1 MSDDSDTVSEATPVD
16 TLNVPL
22 PGEANV
28 FSTQVVMLGMVGFGI
43 GSGVPKLQPV
53 FVQSGP
59 AVFTGGAVLVAPTV
73 QLAPEQ
79 LSE

>member
-53 FVQSGP
+53 FVQSGC
-59 AVFTGGAVLVAPTV
+59 ALLTAGAVEFALTV
-73 QLAPEQ
+73 QLEPAQ
-79 LSE
+79 LRA